1 MTAYTQCVIL
11 YTHSFRGDSMPQTA
25 TMSTT
30 TINVRVDETVKRNV
44 EVLFDSMG
52 MNMSTA
58 VNMFLKQCL
67 MEEALPF
74 QPKVIRKVSLKDAL
88 SEARLQAK
96 KSGVSDMSLEEIN
109 DVIEEVRYEERRHK

>member
-1 MTAYTQCVIL
+1 
-11 YTHSFRGDSMPQTA
+11 MPQVAT
-25 TMSTT
+25 TMSTTT

-52 MNMSTA
+52 MNISTA

-74 QPKVIRKVSLKDAL
+74 QPKVKRNVSLKNAFEAL
-88 SEARLQAK
+88 QQESLANGNA
-96 KSGVSDMSLEEIN
+96 DMSLDEIN
-109 DVIEEVRYEERRHK
+109 SIIAEVRNEYRGNK

>member
-1 MTAYTQCVIL
+1 
-11 YTHSFRGDSMPQTA
+11 MPQTA

>member
-1 MTAYTQCVIL
+1 
-11 YTHSFRGDSMPQTA
+11 MPQAATA
-25 TMSTT
+25 VSTTT

-52 MNMSTA
+52 MNISTA

-74 QPKVIRKVSLKDAL
+74 QPKVKRNASLEKAL
-88 SEARLQAK
+88 SEARSQAK
-96 KSGVSDMSLEEIN
+96 QNGVSDMSLDEIN
-109 DVIEEVRYEERRHK
+109 SIITEGRSEKRGH

>member
-1 MTAYTQCVIL
+1 
-11 YTHSFRGDSMPQTA
+11 MPQVAT
-25 TMSTT
+25 TMSTTT

-52 MNMSTA
+52 MNISTA

-74 QPKVIRKVSLKDAL
+74 QPRVKRNVSLKDAL
-88 SEARLQAK
+88 NEARSQAK
-96 KSGVSDMSLEEIN
+96 QSGVSDMSLDEIN
-109 DVIEEVRYEERRHK
+109 SIITEVRSEKRGH

>member
-1 MTAYTQCVIL
+1 
-11 YTHSFRGDSMPQTA
+11 MPQAATA
-25 TMSTT
+25 VSTTT

-52 MNMSTA
+52 MNISTA

-74 QPKVIRKVSLKDAL
+74 QPRVKRNVSLKDAL
-88 SEARLQAK
+88 SEARSQAK
-96 KSGVSDMSLEEIN
+96 QKGVSDMSLDEIN
-109 DVIEEVRYEERRHK
+109 NVITEVRKEARGH